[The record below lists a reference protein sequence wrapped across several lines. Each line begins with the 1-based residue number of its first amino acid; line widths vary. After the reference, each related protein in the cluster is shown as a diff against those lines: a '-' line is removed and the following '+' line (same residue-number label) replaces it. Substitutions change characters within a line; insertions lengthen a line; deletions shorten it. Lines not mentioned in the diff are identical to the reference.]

1 MQHPRLGTAHVWD
14 SAFSIDNVRYLP
26 VERRNDRKESCHTCC
41 LRPSQSMWALAQ
53 GMLGKKN
60 KLKKSFNVQPYL
72 NSSNLLIKCS
82 YLHFLIVDVGSKK
95 GWLKKVS
102 ADRKIWEMRKGNTE
116 VEILPLKQHKYT
128 DQNPY
133 DPSDSSGAAPAE
145 DLPVEE
151 TSLSGCC
158 EQKALVI

>member
-1 MQHPRLGTAHVWD
+1 
-14 SAFSIDNVRYLP
+14 
-26 VERRNDRKESCHTCC
+26 
-41 LRPSQSMWALAQ
+41 
-53 GMLGKKN
+53 ML
-60 KLKKSFNVQPYL
+60 
-72 NSSNLLIKCS
+72 S

-102 ADRKIWEMRKGNTE
+102 ADRRVYNKGKGTIRCKSSHNA
-116 VEILPLKQHKYT
+116 LKQQKYT

-133 DPSDSSGAAPAE
+133 GPSGSSGAAPAA

-158 EQKALVI
+158 EQSISYLVKATSDRPFQEYRLNKIFI

>member
-1 MQHPRLGTAHVWD
+1 M
-14 SAFSIDNVRYLP
+14 
-26 VERRNDRKESCHTCC
+26 
-41 LRPSQSMWALAQ
+41 
-53 GMLGKKN
+53 
-60 KLKKSFNVQPYL
+60 
-72 NSSNLLIKCS
+72 LIKFS

-102 ADRKIWEMRKGNTE
+102 ADRKIWEWGKGTPKWKSSHNA
-116 VEILPLKQHKYT
+116 LKQHKYT

-133 DPSDSSGAAPAE
+133 DPSGSSGAAPAA

-158 EQKALVI
+158 KQKALVI